1 MIYVALF
8 IAIGIYLLLETNSI
22 AKWLHENVLTAE
34 EDDKRGNE

>member
-8 IAIGIYLLLETNSI
+8 IAVGIYLLLETNHI
-22 AKWLHENVLTAE
+22 AEWLHENVITPE